1 MSEQECLATSSY
13 FVCYMHN
20 NYKCQDMIN
29 DAVKFIV
36 PDHVWLIVGLQFH
49 IEFRNPLIAVNCRG
63 TMIVY
68 STHYTTILDSR

>member
-13 FVCYMHN
+13 FVCHMQN
-20 NYKCQDMIN
+20 NYKFQDMIN

-36 PDHVWLIVGLQFH
+36 PVHVCLTVVLQFH

-68 STHYTTILDSR
+68 STHYTTILFSR